1 MSTVTWNERKQIF
14 IDKELRTTALVT
26 SRQSFARCFSIFN
39 LSNRE
44 TRGKMYTNT
53 RFVVCHQIS
62 DVYNSNDC
70 QIFDQKSLD
79 TRRTLINFATHSIEH
94 AISLRLSPVS
104 LSERSRSFVITNVEF
119 FVSRVLFI
127 FKFLHTIR
135 YVLLLCSA
143 IHAQF
148 ACVFGNEIIN
158 IRIRQSVFAS

>member
-39 LSNRE
+39 LSNGE

-53 RFVVCHQIS
+53 RFVVCPQIS

-79 TRRTLINFATHSIEH
+79 TRRSLINFTTHSIEH

-104 LSERSRSFVITNVEF
+104 LSLSAHVHLLSQMQSFLSLVF
-119 FVSRVLFI
+119 YLFLNFYTRFI
-127 FKFLHTIR
+127 MSFCF
-135 YVLLLCSA
+135 
-143 IHAQF
+143 AQQF
-148 ACVFGNEIIN
+148 TRNSPVYLAT
-158 IRIRQSVFAS
+158 R